1 MDKHQGQDF
10 GRQRKAVVKTIG
22 SDVDFPTCVLI
33 WHIATDI
40 CYYFEDNDSTD
51 SNKMKKHRH
60 MSKEI
65 SNYIMYLVFKS
76 GVMLTTNSQYVHE
89 KAHDEISTLLSGQDQ
104 QGQQVTTLQEKAAVI
119 KLFQAKKQND
129 VQQDLSAPAVDADKA
144 AAADRFKQKLL
155 QNAQE
160 LDSPERAAVMKFFQG
175 KKKEEQQDQSAL
187 DTEKHEESVDNDS
200 AADTHHLEKLKQSAQ
215 DLYSPV
221 LPRACEVAQ
230 ELISIDDDTERW
242 DLIASVWSEML
253 FFTAPRCG
261 AAFHYEHLSM
271 GGELIT
277 HILLLMIFLG
287 PFLPPP
293 AGA

>member
-10 GRQRKAVVKTIG
+10 GRLRKALVKTIS

-51 SNKMKKHRH
+51 SNEMKKHRH

-160 LDSPERAAVMKFFQG
+160 LDSPERAAVMKLFQG
-175 KKKEEQQDQSAL
+175 KKKEEQQDQSGL

-200 AADTHHLEKLKQSAQ
+200 AADTRIICRNSRRALKILILQCCHVRARW
-215 DLYSPV
+215 
-221 LPRACEVAQ
+221 PRSSLALTMILNVGTSS
-230 ELISIDDDTERW
+230 L
-242 DLIASVWSEML
+242 
-253 FFTAPRCG
+253 RCG
-261 AAFHYEHLSM
+261 RRCFSSLHLVA
-271 GGELIT
+271 G
-277 HILLLMIFLG
+277 LLSTTSI
-287 PFLPPP
+287 
-293 AGA
+293 

>member
-1 MDKHQGQDF
+1 M
-10 GRQRKAVVKTIG
+10 
-22 SDVDFPTCVLI
+22 LI
-33 WHIATDI
+33 SQYACSSGTLQQT

-51 SNKMKKHRH
+51 SNEMKKHRH
-60 MSKEI
+60 MSREI
-65 SNYIMYLVFKS
+65 SNYIMYLVFRS

-104 QGQQVTTLQEKAAVI
+104 QGQQVTTLQKKAAVI

-155 QNAQE
+155 QKAQE
-160 LDSPERAAVMKFFQG
+160 LDSPERAAVMKLFQG
-175 KKKEEQQDQSAL
+175 KKKEEQQDQSGL

-200 AADTHHLEKLKQSAQ
+200 AADTHHLQSAQ

-221 LPRACEVAQ
+221 LPRTCEVAQ

-253 FFTAPRCG
+253 FFTAPCCG
-261 AAFHYEHLSM
+261 AAFHYEHLSI
-271 GGELIT
+271 GGKLIT
-277 HILLLMIFLG
+277 HTYSIYYAAWRDAPLLHRAR
-287 PFLPPP
+287 PS
-293 AGA
+293 

>member
-1 MDKHQGQDF
+1 
-10 GRQRKAVVKTIG
+10 
-22 SDVDFPTCVLI
+22 
-33 WHIATDI
+33 
-40 CYYFEDNDSTD
+40 
-51 SNKMKKHRH
+51 
-60 MSKEI
+60 
-65 SNYIMYLVFKS
+65 MYLVFKS

-160 LDSPERAAVMKFFQG
+160 LDSPERAAVMKLFQG

-200 AADTHHLEKLKQSAQ
+200 AADTHHLQKAERSRSLFS
-215 DLYSPV
+215 S
-221 LPRACEVAQ
+221 VAPCV
-230 ELISIDDDTERW
+230 R
-242 DLIASVWSEML
+242 
-253 FFTAPRCG
+253 
-261 AAFHYEHLSM
+261 
-271 GGELIT
+271 GGPEA
-277 HILLLMIFLG
+277 H
-287 PFLPPP
+287 
-293 AGA
+293 